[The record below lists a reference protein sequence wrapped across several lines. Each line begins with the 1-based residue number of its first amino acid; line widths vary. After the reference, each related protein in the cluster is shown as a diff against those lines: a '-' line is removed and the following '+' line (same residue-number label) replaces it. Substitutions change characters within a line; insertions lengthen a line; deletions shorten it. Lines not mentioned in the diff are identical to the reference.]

1 MSLEDHDD
9 DVSIGVADLA
19 IPPSRMGDSTSDF
32 RKVVSPLRN
41 GGRRPSTVTRKD
53 SAAIFDDQAVIR
65 GYASV
70 PLMELDLLPR
80 GGLSFETNAV
90 GRIQVQHTV

>member
-1 MSLEDHDD
+1 MSEEDHDD
-9 DVSIGVADLA
+9 DSSIDAAELA
-19 IPPSRMGDSTSDF
+19 MPPLRMGVTTSAI
-32 RKVVSPLRN
+32 RPLVSPLMT
-41 GGRRPSTVTRKD
+41 GRRTAAFSQKD
-53 SAAIFDDQAVIR
+53 SASIFDDQAVIR

-90 GRIQVQHTV
+90 GRIQV

>member
-1 MSLEDHDD
+1 MYGEDHDD
-9 DVSIGVADLA
+9 DVSIDAASLA
-19 IPPSRMGDSTSDF
+19 HPPSRMGVSTPVI
-32 RKVVSPLRN
+32 RELVSPLMT
-41 GGRRPSTVTRKD
+41 GRRPPALTRKD
-53 SAAIFDDQAVIR
+53 SASIFDDQAVIR

-90 GRIQVQHTV
+90 GRIQVQHMG